1 MHPLPHAKSPLRRA
15 ALLLA
20 FSLLSI
26 SLSAQSE
33 FRLLFQVSQ
42 PAKRMAAD
50 KLRQLYLVT
59 PSNEVIKY
67 SPEGKELYRF
77 NNNTF
82 GDLGHIDATD
92 PFNLLLYY
100 PDFQVVLILDRTL
113 NLLGEYNLWEYGLY
127 QPGPL
132 GMANDNLLWVYD
144 EPAFRLKKLD
154 RQGRITAQ
162 SHDLNQ
168 LLPRAPSPV
177 ALIARNNLVYLHD
190 PETGILVFDNFGQYI
205 RTLPLAGASRFQIDD
220 DDTLWVRRDG
230 AWTHY
235 DARAMQALP
244 VPLPDDDAKR
254 EQVWFFR
261 DRAYVLEESGVAVW
275 GR

>member
-20 FSLLSI
+20 CSLLSI